1 MSEPT
6 KPSVPG
12 WRFAVNEVSTGVYK
26 ATGVHDDGRS
36 VERTNSDLNA
46 LYRDI
51 ADDARRLPERRRA
64 APRALALKITAHPG
78 ECRNPVLS

>member
-1 MSEPT
+1 MNEPA

-12 WRFAVNEVSTGVYK
+12 WRFAVDEVSMGVYK

-36 VERTNSDLNA
+36 VERTNSDLAA

-51 ADDARRLPERRRA
+51 ADDARNLAERRNA
-64 APRALALKITAHPG
+64 
-78 ECRNPVLS
+78 